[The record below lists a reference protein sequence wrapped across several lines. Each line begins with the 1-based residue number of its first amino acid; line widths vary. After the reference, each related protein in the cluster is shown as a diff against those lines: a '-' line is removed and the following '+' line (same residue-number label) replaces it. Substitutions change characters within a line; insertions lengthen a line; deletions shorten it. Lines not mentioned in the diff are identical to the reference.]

1 MGLAIPGMFV
11 GVSLE
16 GAWDCDYDADKDD
29 SDGEDGD
36 DYDDG
41 CHGDDVQDDG
51 DRGSHSRDSAAHGQ
65 CATHVAPSLPR
76 LKEIIEFH

>member
-36 DYDDG
+36 YYDDG
-41 CHGDDVQDDG
+41 CHGDDAHDDDDTG
-51 DRGSHSRDSAAHGQ
+51 IG
-65 CATHVAPSLPR
+65 VESL
-76 LKEIIEFH
+76 EEG